1 MQLLTLSGTALP
13 LLGVSAPR
21 CAFAITRYYLL
32 CHALCVSGTRYD
44 LPLPHKAITAP
55 SSFAVV
61 VLHATGPRYANE
73 VLCAAGPCYASE
85 VFRSAGPCYATEVL
99 LATGSCYAIDE
110 IYCAT
115 PVRLTALLCVSM
127 PMPRGTWLCIAKVLL
142 LFAPPFQRNVSLHGF
157 IQCRCH
163 SKQVGSQPCRCC
175 VNLSHQCQCDA
186 DAVLI

>member
-1 MQLLTLSGTALP
+1 MRQINTILCL
-13 LLGVSAPR
+13 
-21 CAFAITRYYLL
+21 CDAITNVVGNCFASAWRFCATLCL
-32 CHALCVSGTRYD
+32 CHNSLLS
-44 LPLPHKAITAP
+44 AP